1 MNKNTSLNCVDACR
15 FSTAHFNLFNA
26 AVSIL
31 LILCIYLFCFVF
43 LFDFQKFIFVNNYF
57 CVVMHKTLYSLFR
70 VKLKILFFFF
80 NNWKFNEFR
89 FIGCLNYSV
98 STFWTLYNFCP
109 FTRQKLKIEKH
120 FKIKWNERERQ
131 KIITNPTDN
140 TFEQLYKWF

>member
-1 MNKNTSLNCVDACR
+1 MS
-15 FSTAHFNLFNA
+15 FSTAQFNLFNT
-26 AVSIL
+26 AVSI
-31 LILCIYLFCFVF
+31 YFVDSVHLFICFVF
-43 LFDFQKFIFVNNYF
+43 LFGFRKFDFVNNYF

-70 VKLKILFFFF
+70 VKLKILFIFFF

-109 FTRQKLKIEKH
+109 FTRQKLKIKKH

-140 TFEQLYKWF
+140 TFDQLYKWF